1 MPLHVLSLTPSQFQR
16 PSVICGLFSHWVM
29 AIAILT
35 FHSSFYSTGIF
46 ASGTPIVKTQGKHN
60 SLTFPSIL
68 IAHSFP
74 GSANVD
80 CVGLV
85 SSSGNSTIIKE
96 QEDAAAAA
104 VKARKRKSII
114 IGVCVTLAGLI
125 LIAGTVLV
133 VLHKRKRQQEWEQE
147 YGPDTTARQFE
158 ERDDGQVLTIPPSTP
173 GNLRS
178 PKSGSAPPSAALT
191 SSNYAGAPTFDPYRS
206 VRESSSGQQL
216 SAVSSSNTPGFSNT
230 PIPIRRSQKGLEAG
244 LPSPQSDTSGR
255 PGSAVSADSRAPLTM
270 TRSSSAQASGSDQ
283 TTPPPSRSN
292 NAAWP
297 TRSASLQASGV
308 NPDTPL
314 DGADIIY
321 QHRDGGGVVREL
333 PPPYADRN
341 APNPAP

>member
-1 MPLHVLSLTPSQFQR
+1 
-16 PSVICGLFSHWVM
+16 M

-74 GSANVD
+74 GSADVD